1 MLRDRRA
8 AQAGARLRRPES
20 LQIVDFRSTL
30 KSTWPTAGSPRR
42 CFSLEMRMTSPL
54 DEISYKLGE
63 VSAGLAILA
72 GKAERQETQMAALA
86 DGFTDLKAHIE
97 PLTSDIKW
105 MKPQVRSYQNVRK
118 NAAWVGS
125 AIVVVF
131 GAVGGALSDWIFKK
145 FVG

>member
-1 MLRDRRA
+1 MADRRLA
-8 AQAGARLRRPES
+8 
-20 LQIVDFRSTL
+20 
-30 KSTWPTAGSPRR
+30 TAP
-42 CFSLEMRMTSPL
+42 FSLEMRMTSPL

-72 GKAERQETQMAALA
+72 GKAERQESQMTALA

-97 PLTSDIKW
+97 PLTADVKW